1 VVTPVAN
8 DSRLDQP
15 HTVRFALS
23 SEGQLFRLRLDA
35 EDREKTR
42 WARAMIGCT
51 EHQGPDDL
59 AAWLA
64 SGR

>member
-1 VVTPVAN
+1 
-8 DSRLDQP
+8 
-15 HTVRFALS
+15 VRFALS
-23 SEGQLFRLRLDA
+23 SEGQLFRLRMDA